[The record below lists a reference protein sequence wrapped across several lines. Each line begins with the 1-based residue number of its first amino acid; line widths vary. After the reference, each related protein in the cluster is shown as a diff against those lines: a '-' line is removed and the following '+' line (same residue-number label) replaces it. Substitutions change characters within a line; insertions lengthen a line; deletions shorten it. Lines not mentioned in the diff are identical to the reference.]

1 MFKAVYLYRVIPKV
15 LKKMTDRLYTGYITL
30 KLLSV
35 SALCALSVGHFGSGY
50 ILVGDRGV
58 SILDR

>member
-15 LKKMTDRLYTGYITL
+15 LKKMTERLYTGYITL

-35 SALCALSVGHFGSGY
+35 SALCELSVGDFGSGY
-50 ILVGDRGV
+50 GLVGDRNV
-58 SILDR
+58 SILMR